1 MTLPRPGDLAD
12 LLRLPS
18 LLSVPGDVLLGSVV
32 SGERRSSRHL
42 AGLVA
47 SSSCL
52 YAAGMALNDY
62 ADRDVDARER
72 PKRPIPSGR
81 VSARFALGFAA
92 TLTAAS
98 LVLAGAAGGR
108 RSLTVAV
115 PLAAAVWSYD
125 LAANETRWGPA
136 VMAACRSL
144 DVMMG
149 AGGLADR
156 RAWPAAGVVGGHI
169 AMITTVS
176 RRETEGGTKTLALG
190 ALAGSAATTLAAA
203 QLALEASE
211 DAGILRR
218 RIHGAVSLALLSV
231 HAVEMVRAELEAAR
245 QPSPENLQKV
255 VGAGVLGLMP
265 LEAGMLAGAG
275 KPGLA
280 AVLAT
285 GWRLARRLARKR
297 SVT

>member
-1 MTLPRPGDLAD
+1 MKLPKQKDVAD

-18 LLSVPGDVLLGSVV
+18 LLSVPGDVLLGAAV
-32 SGERRSSRHL
+32 SGERRSPSDVT
-42 AGLVA
+42 GLVA

-72 PKRPIPSGR
+72 PQRPIPSGR
-81 VSARFALGFAA
+81 VSPRFALGLAA

-98 LVLAGAAGGR
+98 LTLAGAAGGR

-125 LAANETRWGPA
+125 LSAKKTRWGPA

-149 AGGLADR
+149 TGGLADR
-156 RAWPAAGVVGGHI
+156 RAWPAAAVVGGHI

-176 RRETEGGTKTLALG
+176 RRETEGDTQALALG

-203 QLALEASE
+203 QLALEVSE
-211 DAGILRR
+211 NTGILRR
-218 RIHGAVSLALLSV
+218 PVHGFVALALLGV
-231 HAVEMVRAELEAAR
+231 HAAATISAELEAAR

-275 KPGLA
+275 KPGRAIVLA
-280 AVLAT
+280 AA
-285 GWRLARRLARKR
+285 WRLARRLARKR

>member
-1 MTLPRPGDLAD
+1 MKIPNPKDLAD

-18 LLSVPGDVLLGSVV
+18 LLSVPGDVLLGAAV
-32 SGERRSSRHL
+32 SGERRSPRDIT
-42 AGLVA
+42 GLVA

-52 YAAGMALNDY
+52 YAAGMTLNDY

-72 PKRPIPSGR
+72 PHRPIPSGR
-81 VSARFALGFAA
+81 VSPRFALGLAA
-92 TLTAAS
+92 TLTTAS
-98 LVLAGAAGGR
+98 LVLARAAGGR
-108 RSLTVAV
+108 RSIGVVL
-115 PLAAAVWSYD
+115 PLAVAVWSYD
-125 LAANETRWGPA
+125 LWAKKTRWGPV
-136 VMAACRSL
+136 VMAVCRSL

-176 RRETEGGTKTLALG
+176 RRETEGGTQALALG
-190 ALAGSAATTLAAA
+190 ALAGSAAVTLVAAR
-203 QLALEASE
+203 LALEASK
-211 DAGILRR
+211 DAGLLRG
-218 RIHGAVSLALLSV
+218 RIYGAAALAFLGA
-231 HAVEMVRAELEAAR
+231 HAAAMMRAELEATR

-265 LEAGMLAGAG
+265 LEAGLISGAG
-275 KPGLA
+275 KPGRA
-280 AVLAT
+280 AVLAA
-285 GWRLARRLARKR
+285 GWLLARRLARKR